1 MQIAKRDEGDV
12 TVLEVDGEIDLYN
25 APLLTR
31 ELAALR
37 EAGRLKVV
45 LNLEKAPYIDSS
57 GIGALVT
64 NLSHFRDAG
73 GLFVLA
79 SLQKSIQDILSFI
92 QMSEQF
98 LIYKS
103 ESEAI
108 AFFQ

>member
-1 MQIAKRDEGDV
+1 MQISARDEGAV
-12 TVLEVDGEIDLYN
+12 AVLDIDGEIDLYN

-45 LNLEKAPYIDSS
+45 LNLEHAPYIDSS

-64 NLSHFRDAG
+64 NLEHFRTAG

-79 SLQKSIQDILSFI
+79 NLQKSIQDILSFI

-103 ESEAI
+103 EAEAI
-108 AFFQ
+108 AFFK